1 MRPALAAALA
11 AATLPFCLLA
21 AIVIPQHSSDTGG
34 GLWGL
39 GVFALII
46 VPAVAIVSLLVGIGV
61 WWCTYRKLQKRL
73 DQAPPAPLTIR

>member
-61 WWCTYRKLQKRL
+61 GGVLTGSYRKGWTKPHPRL
-73 DQAPPAPLTIR
+73 